1 MLYLCLMVCL
11 LSCMLHQSII
21 INIIEKNMFVNI
33 SHHPLSYIFIKK
45 NYLNIIIINNA
56 NKIKVN
62 IKYADGNLVIVI
74 CKIYTLIIILSIFL
88 VYVKSWKG
96 LMKRIY
102 IITLP
107 FLYLKLDI
115 QKPYDNLILLHL

>member
-1 MLYLCLMVCL
+1 
-11 LSCMLHQSII
+11 MLHQSII

-88 VYVKSWKG
+88 VYVKS
-96 LMKRIY
+96 
-102 IITLP
+102 
-107 FLYLKLDI
+107 
-115 QKPYDNLILLHL
+115 